1 MQKCGIIEKSLAVQ
15 EDPTCGRAVKP
26 AATTAEALEPHAPQ
40 QEKPPP
46 GEPCTINS
54 NPHSWQLGKA

>member
-46 GEPCTINS
+46 GEPCTM
-54 NPHSWQLGKA
+54 K